1 MEWAPSILLHDK
13 KNAEFP
19 GVEFDISGIKLDEIE
34 EEKGIRIIEEMLFYK
49 LTAKNCGL
57 KSTDLVQ
64 YQLKIEYLDISNNP
78 IDGLIGMTGL
88 KFLKEIVAK
97 NTLIEGDRIRL
108 LEVLSPS
115 KVYAI
120 PSYWKTDGLSFFFYG
135 MEGKPVMARVILK

>member
-1 MEWAPSILLHDK
+1 
-13 KNAEFP
+13 
-19 GVEFDISGIKLDEIE
+19 
-34 EEKGIRIIEEMLFYK
+34 
-49 LTAKNCGL
+49 
-57 KSTDLVQ
+57 
-64 YQLKIEYLDISNNP
+64 
-78 IDGLIGMTGL
+78 MTGL